1 VPNSVRRWAPR
12 RCWNRTR
19 GQQQPCPVPVP
30 SHQPVRHGARSSLKL
45 PAPSRLQQLG
55 SPPVTGRLRERERG
69 RGACSAI
76 ARISLPLCQRSC
88 MPAPACLPF
97 SVALAVW
104 PGLWLWLEPGI
115 LPFPSLSF
123 SCVFFSLPGGWS
135 LGPTAPGTTVGT
147 RTPSPSPR
155 NGQFPVCH

>member
-1 VPNSVRRWAPR
+1 MPNSVRRWAPR

-104 PGLWLWLEPGI
+104 PGLWLEPGI

-123 SCVFFSLPGGWS
+123 SCVFFFFTWRLESWTNGARDHGRYTYTQSQPQEL
-135 LGPTAPGTTVGT
+135 LGSKP
-147 RTPSPSPR
+147 
-155 NGQFPVCH
+155 